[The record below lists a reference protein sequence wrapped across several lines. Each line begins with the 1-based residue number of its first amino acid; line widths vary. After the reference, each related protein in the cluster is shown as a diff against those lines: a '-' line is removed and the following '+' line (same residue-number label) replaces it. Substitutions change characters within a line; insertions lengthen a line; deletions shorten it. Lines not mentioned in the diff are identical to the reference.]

1 MKRKCGTCKY
11 FQDKGVANSGTC
23 QHFKRQALRDVVL
36 VRQSELACR
45 NTWDQDLWEP
55 HPDLLAEEQ
64 AAGEVDELIE
74 NQPGTRS
81 PETTIF
87 GGSEMVP
94 ILSPLG
100 EEPDRVT
107 SIRVPS
113 YSPAEDLGPA
123 PTMLFDEPEQ
133 EVIPIRTPALEN
145 RIRMEEERKR
155 ELEARRREAMD
166 EIEER
171 MRSRPLNESAGR
183 RQTPWSAENLD
194 PASGAGRP
202 LVPLPEE
209 PMGDQQ
215 PTEQLPVA
223 EIQRVLQDPSGN
235 QGFSDGHVSVDGNV
249 VGKRPARR
257 ELPVIQEI
265 GLPDSDDPIDRAE
278 HLRGI
283 KRVCG
288 TCRDFRQF
296 GDGTR
301 GQCVNPYAFSER
313 RMVQSDQLACRS
325 SLGTWWMPSDDVWL
339 EGADTSHH
347 GRPTPLLDA
356 ATRQERPAGRA
367 RDTRSW

>member
-23 QHFKRQALRDVVL
+23 QHFKRRALRDVVL

-45 NTWDQDLWEP
+45 NTWDQDLWAPNPEM
-55 HPDLLAEEQ
+55 LAEEQ

-74 NQPGTRS
+74 NQPGTRT
-81 PETTIF
+81 PDTIF

-113 YSPAEDLGPA
+113 IVPGDDLGPA
-123 PTMLFDEPEQ
+123 PTMLFDESEQ

-155 ELEARRREAMD
+155 ELEARRRQELED
-166 EIEER
+166 IEVR
-171 MRSRPLNESAGR
+171 MRFRPQNEPAGR
-183 RQTPWSAENLD
+183 GQTPWSAKDMD
-194 PASGAGRP
+194 PNSGAGRP

-209 PMGDQQ
+209 PIEDQQ
-215 PTEQLPVA
+215 PTEQLPIG
-223 EIQRVLQDPSGN
+223 EIQNALSEPTSRP
-235 QGFSDGHVSVDGNV
+235 GFDGPHVSVDGAV
-249 VGKRPARR
+249 VGRRPARR

-265 GLPDSDDPIDRAE
+265 GFPDSDDPIDRAE

-339 EGADTSHH
+339 DGADTSHH

-356 ATRQERPAGRA
+356 ASRQGRPAGRA

>member
-23 QHFKRQALRDVVL
+23 EHFKRRALRDVVL

-55 HPDLLAEEQ
+55 HPELLAEEL

-74 NQPGTRS
+74 SQPGTRS
-81 PETTIF
+81 SDTIF

-107 SIRVPS
+107 SIRLPS
-113 YSPAEDLGPA
+113 MPGGDELGTA
-123 PTMLFDEPEQ
+123 PTMLFDQSEQ
-133 EVIPIRTPALEN
+133 DEIPVRTSALEG
-145 RIRMEEERKR
+145 RIRKEEERKR
-155 ELEARRREAMD
+155 ELEARRREEIA
-166 EIEER
+166 EIEDHMAAR
-171 MRSRPLNESAGR
+171 HSRGGFAR
-183 RQTPWSAENLD
+183 DRHPWSADDVD
-194 PASGAGRP
+194 PHAGAGRP
-202 LVPLPEE
+202 VVPLTDASMPAQQKTE
-209 PMGDQQ
+209 PL
-215 PTEQLPVA
+215 PTEEVRQALRQP
-223 EIQRVLQDPSGN
+223 ETGRVVDQPMVN
-235 QGFSDGHVSVDGNV
+235 VDGAV
-249 VGKRPARR
+249 YGKRPVRR
-257 ELPVIQEI
+257 ELPVVQEI
-265 GLPDSDDPIDRAE
+265 TMPDADDPIDRAE

-283 KRVCG
+283 RRVCG

-339 EGADTSHH
+339 ERADTSHH

-356 ATRQERPAGRA
+356 ASRQERPAGRS